1 MRKSAPMPWKKSEP
15 MDQRLEF
22 CWKAVRGG
30 NFRALCREYGISA
43 KTGYKWQER
52 FLREGANGMVEESRR
67 PRSHP
72 ESLREDE
79 LCRIVALKLA
89 HPHWGP
95 RKIRELY
102 LRQQGK
108 AASESSFKR
117 VLERSGLTQKR
128 RVRPASQS
136 GRLCSGRTAQ
146 EPNQVWTVDFK
157 GWWYSGLERCEPLTV
172 RDEHSRYL
180 LELRAL
186 ENARSATVQ
195 QHFER
200 LFERYGLPE
209 SIRSDN
215 GSPFASRCAV
225 HGLSRLSAWWVALG
239 IDLERGRPGHPQDN
253 GAHERLHRDISL
265 ELQCLGHIDQQSL
278 ELWRQKFNDQRP
290 HQALGM
296 RCPSELYRHSTRPYR
311 GVQQLNYP
319 RMITRRVNKS
329 GRIYWARNYLFVSS
343 SMAGWS
349 VGLQPTDQDQFEV
362 WFARLLLGWL
372 DPKTASFR
380 RADLPTTTA
389 QSDLKS
395 PRGH

>member
-1 MRKSAPMPWKKSEP
+1 
-15 MDQRLEF
+15 MDQRIEF
-22 CWKAVRGG
+22 CCKALRGG

-52 FLREGANGMVEESRR
+52 FLREGAHGMVDESRR

-72 ESLREDE
+72 ESLAEE
-79 LCRIVALKLA
+79 QLCRIVALKLA

-102 LRQQGK
+102 LRQHGT

-128 RVRPASQS
+128 KVRAASQS
-136 GRLCSGRTAQ
+136 GRLRSGRKAE

-172 RDEHSRYL
+172 RDEYSRYL

-186 ENARSATVQ
+186 EDARSLTVQ
-195 QHFER
+195 KRFER
-200 LFERYGLPE
+200 LFECYGLPE
-209 SIRSDN
+209 AIRSDN
-215 GSPFASRCAV
+215 GSPFASRSAV
-225 HGLSRLSAWWVALG
+225 HGLSRLSAWWIALG

-265 ELQCLGHIDQQSL
+265 ELQCLGRIDQNSL
-278 ELWRQKFNDQRP
+278 ELWRQEFNEQRP
-290 HQALGM
+290 HEVLGM
-296 RCPSELYRHSTRPYR
+296 RCPSELYRHSARPYR
-311 GVQQLNYP
+311 GGIRQLDYP
-319 RMITRRVNKS
+319 QMTMRRVNHT
-329 GRIYWARNYLFVSS
+329 GLITWANHELFISS
-343 SMAGWS
+343 SLAGWS
-349 VGLQPTDQDQFEV
+349 VGLKPVEQEQLEV
-362 WFARLLLGWL
+362 WFAQLLLGWI

-380 RADLPTTTA
+380 RADMPKNP
-389 QSDLKS
+389 SSK
-395 PRGH
+395 